1 MAAGCAS
8 VLKLFSNDAD
18 TRIRETSHAR
28 VLDILCKMHGARAKT
43 RKLCPAIC
51 GRWQAEGAPM
61 RYAAVILL
69 IVSAVACSSCVAN
82 RVYRWGENKPPAIVP
97 ANPGADPN
105 EPKYDLAFLEFDDMG
120 EFWTIGDLHHFQDQP
135 KASQLSEVLDLIK
148 QRKEEADTDKSNLV
162 VIAFIHGWH
171 NNASQYDETHDK
183 SLYGFKTLMQYRAT
197 HDKKAK
203 YIGIFIA
210 WRGQAIPGDLLVSYW
225 NRRDAAAR
233 LGSPSFSEAVFRLM
247 FATKG
252 TTTQPEIS
260 NKCQSANADP
270 SRAQFIV
277 IGHSFGARILEGAVA
292 QPFLTML
299 LERQSQT
306 LNCIADAKK
315 QGVTLPEAQGSFRSP
330 ADMIVLLNSANDAF
344 KTKAMIEAMKRMNLK
359 VTRPNA
365 SVEQKETAS
374 PDTSSEMDA
383 YGPLILSITSQGDW
397 ATARVM
403 PVLQAVSTVD
413 KEFRSYDPDWKE
425 LGQESE
431 RSQKYYFLRNEGH
444 INEFLTHNV
453 ELAAASECTDHHW
466 PYFHGEDGCY
476 RVVPIHKW
484 NDTPFWVMSVST
496 HIIPNHED
504 VFKPGLID
512 LLESVLDR
520 YAPTSGETNLSGH

>member
-1 MAAGCAS
+1 
-8 VLKLFSNDAD
+8 
-18 TRIRETSHAR
+18 
-28 VLDILCKMHGARAKT
+28 
-43 RKLCPAIC
+43 
-51 GRWQAEGAPM
+51 M

-69 IVSAVACSSCVAN
+69 IFSAIACSSCVAN
-82 RVYRWGENKPPAIVP
+82 KVYRWGKAEPPAIVP
-97 ANPGADPN
+97 ANPGADPAA
-105 EPKYDLAFLEFDDMG
+105 PKYDLGYLEFDDMG
-120 EFWTIGDLHHFQDQP
+120 EFWTIGDLPHFQNQP
-135 KASQLSEVLDLIK
+135 NASQLSQVLELIK
-148 QRKEEADTDKSNLV
+148 QRKEEANTEKGNLV

-183 SLYGFKTLMQYRAT
+183 SLNGFKTLMQYRAAEDRNT
-197 HDKKAK
+197 R

-225 NRRDAAAR
+225 NRRDAAGR
-233 LGSPSFSEAVFRLM
+233 LGSPSLSEAVFRLM

-260 NKCQSANADP
+260 NNCESASAEA
-270 SRAQFIV
+270 SKAQFII

-292 QPFLTML
+292 EPFLAML

-315 QGVTLPEAQGSFRSP
+315 QGITLPEGQGSFRSP

-365 SVEQKETAS
+365 PINPKETP
-374 PDTSSEMDA
+374 PDNDAEMDA
-383 YGPLILSITSQGDW
+383 YGPLILSITSKGDW

-403 PVLQAVSTVD
+403 PVLQAVSSID
-413 KEFRSYDPDWKE
+413 EEFRSYDPDWKE
-425 LGQESE
+425 LGQESQ
-431 RSQKYYFLRNEGH
+431 RSQRYYYLRNEGH
-444 INEFLTHNV
+444 IKEFLTHDVVPANAGDCA
-453 ELAAASECTDHHW
+453 EHRW
-466 PYFHGEDGCY
+466 PYFHGEGGCY
-476 RVVPIHKW
+476 RVEPIHQW

-496 HIIPNHED
+496 SIIPNHQD
-504 VFKPGLID
+504 VFKPVLID

-520 YAPTSGETNLSGH
+520 YSPVSGDTNLSGH